1 MTFGEQNSEADG
13 HVQLDYAVGRGIT
26 LFDAS
31 EVYPVPP
38 KPETQGRTEA
48 IIGSWLAARKHRDQ
62 VMIATKVA
70 GRGKMTWLRKD
81 RSATRHSAAQINEA
95 VEASLKRLKTD
106 YIDLYQLHWPDRP
119 IRVFEGLNY
128 VPFEGDSHSIH
139 EILGVLATLVTSG
152 KVRFVGLSNETP
164 WGLMS
169 FLKASEQHALP
180 RPVSIQNAYNLVN
193 RTFEIGL
200 SEVVHREQVGLL
212 AYSPLGQGYLTGK
225 YEGGALPAGSRK
237 RLFDRLGRYERAT
250 GRAPFRPMWRWPGG
264 MGSTRRRWRSPSRC
278 HDLSSPAP
286 SSGRPAWTSSRPIS
300 TPASSSY
307 PQTRLRTSTRCI
319 LTIRTRAP
327 DSSRR
332 SDSLCQ
338 CPDCFPPS
346 RSQAAS
352 PTVSWC
358 SALGCRARAGSIL
371 RIIT

>member
-1 MTFGEQNSEADG
+1 MEYRELGRTGMRVSALCLGTLTFGEQNSEADG

-48 IIGSWLAARKHRDQ
+48 IIGTWLAARKHRDQ

-119 IRVFEGLNY
+119 MRVFEGLNY
-128 VPFEGDSHSIH
+128 VPFEGDSHPIH

-169 FLKASEQHALP
+169 FLKASEQHGLP

-193 RTFEIGL
+193 RTFEVGL
-200 SEVVHREQVGLL
+200 SEVAHREQVGLL

-237 RLFDRLGRYERAT
+237 RLFDRLGRYEKGNGPRAIS
-250 GRAPFRPMWRWPGG
+250 AYVALA
-264 MGSTRRRWRSPSRC
+264 RR
-278 HDLSSPAP
+278 HGLDPAQM
-286 SSGRPAWTSSRPIS
+286 AI
-300 TPASSSY
+300 AF
-307 PQTRLRTSTRCI
+307 
-319 LTIRTRAP
+319 AM
-327 DSSRR
+327 
-332 SDSLCQ
+332 
-338 CPDCFPPS
+338 S
-346 RSQAAS
+346 RSFVTSAIIGATSLDQLKTDIDAS
-352 PTVSWC
+352 DLVLSPDVFADIDQMHLDYPNPC
-358 SALGCRARAGSIL
+358 P
-371 RIIT
+371 